1 MTVKLATNGAGR
13 SGCSM
18 PCGLIDSGR
27 RDIEGSAITDPGHTD
42 RPTASADFNHDPKS
56 SVFHRVHSKKMAET
70 AVVVGGEQ

>member
-18 PCGLIDSGR
+18 PCGLINSGR
-27 RDIEGSAITDPGHTD
+27 RDIEGGAITDPGHTD

-56 SVFHRVHSKKMAET
+56 SVFHRNQTREMAET
-70 AVVVGGEQ
+70 AVVMGGGQ